1 MVGYATDIEATTL
14 ANTKFREVVFTG
26 PHVQLVVMA
35 LPPGQDIGLET
46 HANVDQ
52 FIHVEAG
59 HGMVTLDGR
68 EHSLEDGSAVVIPAG
83 TRHNVVNTSR
93 NDALKLYTIYSPPE
107 HPAGTVHETKAE
119 AEAYER
125 KHHR

>member
-59 HGMVTLDGR
+59 HGMV
-68 EHSLEDGSAVVIPAG
+68 
-83 TRHNVVNTSR
+83 
-93 NDALKLYTIYSPPE
+93 KLYTIYSPPE